1 MESCLTNVV
10 IDHAHETMYIH
21 TWTWTMQG
29 LRNAVGMD
37 YQLDWCFNL
46 PLELL
51 SIVTTALRL

>member
-1 MESCLTNVV
+1 MLDFDTNVV
-10 IDHAHETMYIH
+10 INYAHETMYIH
-21 TWTWTMQG
+21 TWTLQG
-29 LRNAVGMD
+29 LRNAVGVD